1 MSKEI
6 FHPSNQEMLL
16 SAIWESSIDA
26 MRIVNKEG
34 ITFKVNNAYCT
45 LTGFERKSLIGKP
58 FNIVYDEKSQESI
71 LKEFLANFQSGKILG
86 RKEEKAT
93 CKTGK
98 RCHIELSNSLIEIS
112 GEKFVLSIIRDIT
125 EFMQV
130 VDSVSKNE
138 EKYKNLYRMIRLMCD
153 NATDMIWAK
162 DLENRYI
169 FANKAMCQNLFNA
182 KDTNEPVGKTDMFFA
197 ERERKSHRDEPEWH
211 TFGEICRDSDTIVL
225 NSKQKERFDE
235 FGNVQGKFLFLDVYK
250 TPLLDE
256 QGNIIGTVGSGRD
269 VTQEKLLEE
278 EYEQTRQRLIESE
291 EKFHTFAN
299 FTYDWEYWIS
309 SQHEIL
315 YMSPS
320 CEMTTGYSYTSF
332 IEDKELLKRIVH
344 PDDKEIYAEHL
355 RITLDEPIDI
365 TEIEQVEFR
374 IITKSGETRCIHHIC
389 RHIFSTD
396 GRNLGRRCSNRDI
409 TEKKQAELALIEERG
424 LFIGGTTIIFKW
436 KAEEGWPVEYVSQNI
451 LNQFGYTV
459 KDFMSNKI
467 LYADIIHPDD
477 IMRVGNEVKQHSKSG
492 IGSFEQEYRI
502 VRIDGEYRW
511 IYDFTKII
519 LDNNGNITHYLGYV
533 NDITERKQAEEQ
545 LRNYEISYKS
555 IFDSVL
561 EAIYIQDEQGRF
573 LDVNLVAEKMYG
585 YTHDFFIGK
594 TPEFLSAPGKNDF
607 EKLYK
612 AIKESYNGVP
622 QRMDFWGIK
631 KDGTIFPKAIS
642 LTPGMYL
649 GKKVIITVAR
659 DITERKKAE
668 EDIIESEETFRKLF
682 DESTDPILLLNKTG
696 FTDCNQA
703 TVINLGYSYKQEFL
717 NKQPWELSPEK
728 QPDGRFSNEKA
739 EAMIAKALQNGYNR
753 FEWIH
758 TKSDGTDFPV
768 EVMLTPITLKGEQ
781 FFYTIWR
788 DITERKQSEDEL
800 RKLSRAVEQ
809 SPVTI
814 IITDINSEIVYA
826 NPKATEITGYPL
838 NELLG
843 KNTKILKSG
852 LTEQVVYN
860 NLWDTISSGKIWR
873 GELLNRKKN
882 GELYWEYVNISPIMN
897 NDNIVTH
904 YLAVKEDITVRKNM
918 QEELIKAKEQAEK
931 MNKLKDAFIAN
942 ISHEIRTPLNGILG
956 MTQLIQNSFS
966 QYVPENNDNYF
977 DAIRQASTRII
988 RTVDMIL
995 NFSRMQ
1001 IGEFPVSIKPVS
1013 LSSILDNLIKEY
1025 SSAAESKS
1033 LELSFENRCGHVVLI
1048 LDEYSIIQAISNLL
1062 DNALKYSEKG
1072 FVKLILYADEDNQ
1085 VKLDIQDS
1093 GIGISDDYIHQ
1104 IFDPYSQEETGYSRA
1119 YEGVGLGLSLVKKY
1133 LDINGADISVA
1144 SNKGEGTTFTIH
1156 FRKDKVE
1163 FKEDNFIHEY
1173 EKLPAKPPN
1182 IRKERVR
1189 KPLRGHRPSILVVE
1203 DDGINQ
1209 LFIMSL
1215 LKNDYET
1222 VGSHNAN
1229 EAIKLIKKQPFD
1241 LILMDISLKG
1251 GMNGLELT
1259 KLIRGTIEFPFTPI
1273 IAITGHSSP
1282 EDRQNCLEAGCNEFI
1297 SKPFMDHELLE
1308 KIDMFIKKD
1317 E

>member
-6 FHPSNQEMLL
+6 LHPSNQEMLL

-26 MRIVNKEG
+26 MRIVNSEG

-71 LKEFLANFQSGKILG
+71 LKEFLANFLSGAILG

-98 RCHIELSNSLIEIS
+98 PCHIELSNSLIEIS

-125 EFMQV
+125 DFMQV
-130 VDSVSKNE
+130 VDSVRESE
-138 EKYKNLYRMIRLMCD
+138 EKYRNLYRMIRLMCD

-162 DLENRYI
+162 DLDNRYI
-169 FANKAMCQNLFNA
+169 FANRAVCQNLLNA
-182 KDTNEPVGKTDMFFA
+182 KDTNEPVGKTDIFFA
-197 ERERKSHRDEPEWH
+197 ERERQSHKDNPEWH
-211 TFGEICRDSDTIVL
+211 TFGEICRDSDTVVL
-225 NSKQKERFDE
+225 NSKQTERFDE

-269 VTQEKLLEE
+269 VTQEKLLE
-278 EYEQTRQRLIESE
+278 
-291 EKFHTFAN
+291 
-299 FTYDWEYWIS
+299 
-309 SQHEIL
+309 
-315 YMSPS
+315 
-320 CEMTTGYSYTSF
+320 
-332 IEDKELLKRIVH
+332 KEL
-344 PDDKEIYAEHL
+344 
-355 RITLDEPIDI
+355 
-365 TEIEQVEFR
+365 
-374 IITKSGETRCIHHIC
+374 
-389 RHIFSTD
+389 
-396 GRNLGRRCSNRDI
+396 
-409 TEKKQAELALIEERG
+409 
-424 LFIGGTTIIFKW
+424 
-436 KAEEGWPVEYVSQNI
+436 QN
-451 LNQFGYTV
+451 
-459 KDFMSNKI
+459 S
-467 LYADIIHPDD
+467 
-477 IMRVGNEVKQHSKSG
+477 
-492 IGSFEQEYRI
+492 
-502 VRIDGEYRW
+502 
-511 IYDFTKII
+511 
-519 LDNNGNITHYLGYV
+519 
-533 NDITERKQAEEQ
+533 
-545 LRNYEISYKS
+545 EISYRS
-555 IFDSVL
+555 IINSIS
-561 EAIYIQDEQGRF
+561 EAIYIQDEQGHF

-585 YTHDFFIGK
+585 YTRDFFIGN
-594 TPEFLSAPGKNDF
+594 TPEFLSAPGKNDMDMVF
-607 EKLYK
+607 NAVKN
-612 AIKESYNGVP
+612 AFNGIP
-622 QRMDFWGIK
+622 QNIEFWGIK
-631 KDGTIFPKAIS
+631 KDGTIFPKEVSITS
-642 LTPGMYL
+642 GTYL
-649 GKKVIITVAR
+649 NKKVIITVAR
-659 DITERKKAE
+659 DVTERKKAE
-668 EDIIESEETFRKLF
+668 EDVIESEETFRKLF
-682 DESTDPILLLNKTG
+682 DESTDPILLLNDTG

-703 TVINLGYSYKQEFL
+703 TVINLGYSSKQEFL
-717 NKQPWELSPEK
+717 NKHPWELSPEK
-728 QPDGRFSNEKA
+728 QPDGRLSTEKA
-739 EAMIAKALQNGYNR
+739 EAMIVKALQKGYNR

-788 DITERKQSEDEL
+788 DITKRKEAEDEL

-843 KNTKILKSG
+843 KNAGILKSG
-852 LTEQVVYN
+852 LTEQDVYK
-860 NLWDTISSGKIWR
+860 NLWDTITSGKIWS

-897 NDNIVTH
+897 NENIITH
-904 YLAVKEDITVRKNM
+904 YLAVKEDITVRKHM

-1001 IGEFPVSIKPVS
+1001 IGEFPVSLKPVS

-1033 LELSFENRCGHVVLI
+1033 LELSFENRCGQVILT
-1048 LDEYSIIQAISNLL
+1048 LDEYSIIQAISNLI

-1072 FVKLILYADEDNQ
+1072 FVKLILYADVDNQ

-1156 FRKDKVE
+1156 FRKDTERPVLKVE
-1163 FKEDNFIHEY
+1163 FKGDNFIHEY
-1173 EKLPAKPPN
+1173 EKLPAKPPI
-1182 IRKERVR
+1182 IRKARLR
-1189 KPLRGHRPSILVVE
+1189 KPTILVVE

-1209 LFIMSL
+1209 LFIISL
-1215 LKNDYET
+1215 LKNDFET

-1229 EAIKLIKKQPFD
+1229 EAMKFIEKQPFD

-1259 KLIRGTIEFPFTPI
+1259 KLIRGTNEIPFTPI

-1282 EDRQNCLEAGCNEFI
+1282 EDRKNCLEAGCNEFI